1 MHFLSSKESMGE
13 TFGLSLKVIG
23 VILVVMIL
31 FGVYLINVLFGENS
45 LTVLNAL
52 QEDKESLSKEAF
64 DLKSENQRLQ
74 KEFFELKQLQPGE
87 VITDDFKE

>member
-1 MHFLSSKESMGE
+1 LSSKESMGE

>member
-1 MHFLSSKESMGE
+1 MGE

>member
-1 MHFLSSKESMGE
+1 MHFLNNKESMGE